1 MTLKEIK
8 VQSMLLMHMDAQI
21 VYDADVAKL
30 EWDANYGPLYAGM
43 VPAIN
48 RCYADI
54 EGRRI
59 LPQKRYQLTGGEGK
73 GRWHRF
79 SYAEAPNFFEIARL
93 CVENGAY
100 IDDDHPFVYEDD
112 GVLRVD
118 DFDEGAEYYLYY
130 YPALPRVYETT
141 KNSEMVPLPE
151 QLARA
156 VPWFVMS
163 EIFRVDEPGEA
174 NDGRNHYEAMVEQ
187 YAQQLNVRRQGAVQ
201 TVFGC

>member
-8 VQSMLLMHMDAQI
+8 MQALRLMHMDVQI
-21 VYDADVAKL
+21 VHDADVAGL
-30 EWDANYGPLYAGM
+30 EWDPNYGPLYEGM
-43 VPAIN
+43 VGAIN
-48 RCYADI
+48 RCYADL

-59 LPQKRYQLTGGEGK
+59 LPQKRVRLTGGEGK

-79 SYAEAPNFFEIARL
+79 SYAEAEDFFEIARL
-93 CVENGAY
+93 DVESGAH
-100 IDDDHPFVYEDD
+100 IDDNHPFVYEED

-118 DFDEGAEYYLYY
+118 DFDAGAEYYLYY
-130 YPALPRVYETT
+130 YPALPRVWETT
-141 KNSEMVPLPE
+141 RNSEEVPLPE

-187 YAQQLNVRRQGAVQ
+187 YVDGLRERRQGAVQ
-201 TVFGC
+201 TVYGC